1 MQLLYVLNR
10 LQDLLGLPR
19 TTGPKYPI
27 DTDPLH
33 SDAILVEDIWE
44 ATKIITLDQSRRGSA
59 QISEVYH
66 SVVQG
71 QADYPLPADCCKLL
85 DVEYVSP
92 RNPRA
97 QLDYIAYDQL
107 VKYQDHSYQA
117 VPSCYSLSESS
128 SRKVLISAT
137 ADSAGMVE
145 YFTQGEAPLTT
156 TVDGTQADVGDYIF
170 NKTTKAEGEIRM
182 LKSLYPILS
191 IDSTSS
197 TPNLSAVYIETPDHS
212 ASNATTVPMPSGNKI
227 RITMKSG
234 QDSVWGGDVSSKV
247 GAGQIIYDQVRRSWL
262 VIIDSSVS
270 GNVVTL
276 EHEGFVRGT
285 PMSVEELITGVE
297 DGGTQSTAT
306 DGLIQSQTNIRL
318 GKADLLDLST
328 GNQLVSDASEGM
340 TGGVDKLISGPTTTS
355 SSAGLIYIT
364 DGSSNNQQTHIRTN
378 INLTS
383 PTNYIGTI
391 NSNNQVAST
400 IGNDNGTYTG
410 YLFILKDG
418 NGSEYTG
425 YLANEPDTVDWSLN
439 STADSFNLSYQLYQD
454 VHLTTPVSNAI
465 SGIIAIDS
473 YSIYRENFISGDSIQ
488 IEQRVPTLD
497 SVTLFPIP
505 NASDTQGTEN
515 LRFVYYAFPSKPK
528 HVRSPVGLPESY
540 SEALITKAFEIAK
553 RRETGMV
560 EPYNFSLHRSTSG
573 RRHLPDTPVR
583 DRPGRIV
590 RPGLYTNV
598 PIN

>member
-1 MQLLYVLNR
+1 MDLLYVLNR
-10 LQDLLGLPR
+10 VQDLLGLPR
-19 TTGPKYPI
+19 TTGAKYPE

-33 SDAILVEDIWE
+33 SDEILTEDIWE

-145 YFTQGEAPLTT
+145 YLTKGEAPLTA
-156 TVDGTQADVGDYIF
+156 TVDGTQIDVGDLIF

-182 LKSLYPILS
+182 LEPFSPTLRV
-191 IDSTSS
+191 DGTS
-197 TPNLSAVYIETPDHS
+197 TPSVNTGEVYIET
-212 ASNATTVPMPSGNKI
+212 ASLNRGGSTDGVLPTGSQIKI
-227 RITMKSG
+227 TAVANSIVWSTAIRN
-234 QDSVWGGDVSSKV
+234 SVV
-247 GAGQIIYDQVRRSWL
+247 AGMIISDPVRRSWV
-262 VIIDSSVS
+262 VIT
-270 GNVVTL
+270 GVTSTL
-276 EHEGFVRGT
+276 SHVMLDTEGFVRGN
-285 PMSVEELITGVE
+285 PCSIEEFLSNVE
-297 DGGTQSTAT
+297 DGGTQGGSN
-306 DGLIQSQTNIRL
+306 GVILSKSNLKL
-318 GKADLLDLST
+318 GKANFIDLFSNSALI
-328 GNQLVSDASEGM
+328 SDTSEGM
-340 TGGVDKLISGPTTTS
+340 AGGISRLVETKSSLSDQMFIHGSTS
-355 SSAGLIYIT
+355 SA
-364 DGSSNNQQTHIRTN
+364 SSSTHIRTN
-378 INLTS
+378 INLTT
-383 PTNYIGTI
+383 PTNYIGTV
-391 NSNNQVAST
+391 NSDTAVGS
-400 IGNDNGTYTG
+400 DNGVYSG
-410 YLFILKDG
+410 YLFILQYNNNQEFK
-418 NGSEYTG
+418 G
-425 YLANEPDTVDWSLN
+425 YLATDPDEPDWSAN
-439 STADSFNLSYQLYQD
+439 STADGFNSYKYRLYSD
-454 VHLTTPVSNAI
+454 VYLTTDI
-465 SGIIAIDS
+465 SHTLTSITSVDS
-473 YSIYRENFISGDSIQ
+473 YTVYRESFISGDSIQ

>member
-19 TTGPKYPI
+19 STYTDYPNE
-27 DTDPLH
+27 TDPLH
-33 SDAILVEDIWE
+33 TDSILVEDIWE
-44 ATKIITLDQSRRGSA
+44 ATKIVTLDQSRRGSA

-182 LKSLYPILS
+182 LKSLCPVLT
-191 IDSTSS
+191 IDGTASLNT
-197 TPNLSAVYIETPDHS
+197 SAVYIETPK
-212 ASNATTVPMPSGNKI
+212 AVMPSTNPLSGNNI
-227 RITMKSG
+227 RITEVGSG
-234 QDSVWGGDVSSKV
+234 NVWTDDVRSRV
-247 GAGQIIYDQVRRSWL
+247 GAGHILYDPVRMSWSVIKQVTSIASAL
-262 VIIDSSVS
+262 V
-270 GNVVTL
+270 L
-276 EHEGFVRGT
+276 EHEGFVRGN
-285 PMSVEELITGVE
+285 PMSVEELVTGIS
-297 DGGTQSTAT
+297 DDGTQSNSN
-306 DGLIQSQTNIRL
+306 GLVLTGSNIRL
-318 GKADLLDLST
+318 GKADMLDLST
-328 GNQLVSDASEGM
+328 GDQLVSDASEGM
-340 TGGVDKLISGPTTTS
+340 TGGVTKLIESVTISGTDQMFLTS
-355 SSAGLIYIT
+355 S
-364 DGSSNNQQTHIRTN
+364 DNFQRTHIRTN

-391 NSNNQVAST
+391 NSNLQTAAVT
-400 IGNDNGTYTG
+400 VGLDNGVYTG
-410 YLFILKDG
+410 YLFILEDEDG
-418 NGSEYTG
+418 NEYTG
-425 YLANEPDTVDWSLN
+425 YLAHET
-439 STADSFNLSYQLYQD
+439 STALTNTWDNSGASNLTLNYQMYSD
-454 VHLTTPVSNAI
+454 VHLTTRLSNTNNGVKAI
-465 SGIIAIDS
+465 AS